1 MKSGLTLPI
10 YPVTMTDHRNHHPLL
25 PLRAVPTV
33 AVALAAVLFTI
44 WLAAGNLHPH
54 SLFIAG
60 AGPGAAS

>member
-1 MKSGLTLPI
+1 
-10 YPVTMTDHRNHHPLL
+10 MTDHRNHHPLL

-44 WLAAGNLHPH
+44 WLAAGNQHPH

-60 AGPGAAS
+60 TGLDAGN